1 MAELA
6 CRNCRL
12 VIAQGN
18 VCPLC
23 GSSNLTG
30 KWTGHAVIL
39 NVEKSEV
46 AKKLGI
52 KVNGTYALSIND

>member
-6 CRNCRL
+6 CRNCKL
-12 VIAQGN
+12 IIAQGN

-23 GSSNLTG
+23 GSSNLTS
-30 KWTGHAVIL
+30 KWTGHTVIL
-39 NVEKSEV
+39 NAEKSEV